1 MDKFAA
7 RKKYQTLRSKLSK
20 NKILD
25 LSIKIANNC
34 LDLNIWSNENYH
46 IYLSIDKKNEVDT
59 KPIIDIL
66 DGRQKN
72 IIVSK
77 SDFKALTLKNYI
89 LSEEVILEENE
100 YGIPEPINGV
110 QINSEIIDVVFVPLL
125 AYDSK
130 GNRVGY
136 GKGFYDRFLEN
147 LGSKTIKIGL
157 SFFPPE
163 LLITNI
169 DEKDI
174 KLDYCVSPEKI
185 FNFL

>member
-7 RKKYQTLRSKLSK
+7 RKKYQTLRSDLSR

-25 LSIKIANNC
+25 LSVKIANNC
-34 LDLNIWSNENYH
+34 LDLDIWNNKNYH
-46 IYLSIDKKNEVDT
+46 IYLPIDKKNEVDT
-59 KPIIDIL
+59 KPIINIL
-66 DGRQKN
+66 GGRQKN
-72 IIVSK
+72 IIISK
-77 SDFKALTLKNYI
+77 SDFKTYSLKNYLLNEDAI
-89 LSEEVILEENE
+89 LKENKH
-100 YGIPEPINGV
+100 GIPEPINGI
-110 QINSEIIDVVFVPLL
+110 QINSDIIDVVFVPLL

-130 GNRVGY
+130 GNRIGY
-136 GKGFYDRFLEN
+136 GKGFYDRFLQN

-163 LLITNI
+163 LLFTNI

>member
-1 MDKFAA
+1 MDKFTA

-77 SDFKALTLKNYI
+77 SDFKALTLKNY
-89 LSEEVILEENE
+89 LFSEEVIFEENE
-100 YGIPEPINGV
+100 YGIPEPINGI
-110 QINSEIIDVVFVPLL
+110 QIKSEIIDVVFVPLL

-136 GKGFYDRFLEN
+136 GKGFYDKFLQI
-147 LGSKTIKIGL
+147 LDSKTIKIGL

-163 LLITNI
+163 ELIKNI

>member
-7 RKKYQTLRSKLSK
+7 RNKYQTLRSDLSR

-25 LSIKIANNC
+25 LSVKIANNC
-34 LDLNIWSNENYH
+34 LDLDIWNNINYH
-46 IYLSIDKKNEVDT
+46 IFLSIDKKNEVDT

-66 DGRQKN
+66 DGREKN

-77 SDFKALTLKNYI
+77 SDFKALTLKNYL

-100 YGIPEPINGV
+100 YGIPEPINGIK
-110 QINSEIIDVVFVPLL
+110 INSEIIDVVFVPLV

-136 GKGFYDRFLEN
+136 GKGFYDRFLQN
-147 LGSKTIKIGL
+147 LDSNTIKIGL

-163 LLITNI
+163 LLIKNI

>member
-1 MDKFAA
+1 MD
-7 RKKYQTLRSKLSK
+7 LDIWN
-20 NKILD
+20 NK
-25 LSIKIANNC
+25 
-34 LDLNIWSNENYH
+34 NYH
-46 IYLSIDKKNEVDT
+46 IFLSVDKKNEVDT

-77 SDFKALTLKNYI
+77 SDFKALTLKNYL

-125 AYDSK
+125 AYDNK

-136 GKGFYDRFLEN
+136 GKGFYDRFLQN
-147 LGSKTIKIGL
+147 LDSKIIKIGL

-163 LLITNI
+163 LLIKNI

>member
-1 MDKFAA
+1 MCIRD
-7 RKKYQTLRSKLSK
+7 R
-20 NKILD
+20 
-25 LSIKIANNC
+25 
-34 LDLNIWSNENYH
+34 
-46 IYLSIDKKNEVDT
+46 VDT

-100 YGIPEPINGV
+100 YGIPEPINGI

-136 GKGFYDRFLEN
+136 GKGFYDRFLQN
-147 LGSKTIKIGL
+147 LDSKTIKIGL
-157 SFFPPE
+157 SFFSPE
-163 LLITNI
+163 VLIKNI

>member
-1 MDKFAA
+1 MDKFTA
-7 RKKYQTLRSKLSK
+7 RNKYQTLRSDLSR

-25 LSIKIANNC
+25 LSVKIANNC
-34 LDLNIWSNENYH
+34 LDLDIWNNKNYH
-46 IYLSIDKKNEVDT
+46 IFLSIDKKNEVDT

-72 IIVSK
+72 IIVPK
-77 SDFKALTLKNYI
+77 SDIKALTLKNYL
-89 LSEEVILEENE
+89 LSEEVIFEENE
-100 YGIPEPINGV
+100 YGIPEPINGI
-110 QINSEIIDVVFVPLL
+110 QIKSDIIDVVFVPLL

-136 GKGFYDRFLEN
+136 GKGFYDKFLQI
-147 LGSKTIKIGL
+147 LDSKTIKIGL

-163 LLITNI
+163 ELIKNI

>member
-1 MDKFAA
+1 MDKFTA

-46 IYLSIDKKNEVDT
+46 IY
-59 KPIIDIL
+59 
-66 DGRQKN
+66 QKN
-72 IIVSK
+72 IIISK
-77 SDFKALTLKNYI
+77 SDFKTYSLKNY
-89 LSEEVILEENE
+89 LLNEDVILKENK
-100 YGIPEPINGV
+100 YGIPEPINGI
-110 QINSEIIDVVFVPLL
+110 QINSDIIDVVFVPLL

>member
-1 MDKFAA
+1 MDKFTA

-20 NKILD
+20 NEILD

-59 KPIIDIL
+59 KPIINIL

-72 IIVSK
+72 IIISK
-77 SDFKALTLKNYI
+77 SDFKTYSLKNY
-89 LSEEVILEENE
+89 LLNEDVILKENK
-100 YGIPEPINGV
+100 YGIPEPINGI
-110 QINSEIIDVVFVPLL
+110 QINSDIIDVVFVPLL

>member
-1 MDKFAA
+1 MDKFTA

-46 IYLSIDKKNEVDT
+46 IFLSIDKKNEVDT

-77 SDFKALTLKNYI
+77 SDFKAITLKNYL

-100 YGIPEPINGV
+100 YGIPEPINGI

-136 GKGFYDRFLEN
+136 GKGFYDKFLQI
-147 LGSKTIKIGL
+147 LDSKTIKIGL
-157 SFFPPE
+157 SFFSPE
-163 LLITNI
+163 ELIKNI

-185 FNFL
+185 FNFV

>member
-1 MDKFAA
+1 M
-7 RKKYQTLRSKLSK
+7 
-20 NKILD
+20 
-25 LSIKIANNC
+25 SIKIANNC
-34 LDLNIWSNENYH
+34 LDLNIWNNKNYH

-59 KPIIDIL
+59 KPIINIL

-77 SDFKALTLKNYI
+77 SDFKTYSLKNY
-89 LSEEVILEENE
+89 LLNEDVILKENK
-100 YGIPEPINGV
+100 YGIPEPINGI
-110 QINSEIIDVVFVPLL
+110 QINSDIIDVVFVPLL

>member
-7 RKKYQTLRSKLSK
+7 RKKYQTLRSDFSR

-25 LSIKIANNC
+25 LSVKIANNC
-34 LDLNIWSNENYH
+34 LDLDIWNNTNYH
-46 IYLSIDKKNEVDT
+46 IFLSLDKKNEVDT

-66 DGRQKN
+66 DGGQKN

-77 SDFKALTLKNYI
+77 SDFKALTLKNYL
-89 LSEEVILEENE
+89 LSEEVIFEENE
-100 YGIPEPINGV
+100 YGIPEPINGI

-136 GKGFYDRFLEN
+136 GKGFYDRFLQN
-147 LGSKTIKIGL
+147 LDSKTIKIGL

-163 LLITNI
+163 ELIKNI

>member
-7 RKKYQTLRSKLSK
+7 RKKYKTLRSEFSR

-25 LSIKIANNC
+25 LSVKIANNC
-34 LDLNIWSNENYH
+34 LDLDIWSNKNYH
-46 IYLSIDKKNEVDT
+46 IFLSIDKKNEVDT
-59 KPIIDIL
+59 KPVINIL
-66 DGRQKN
+66 DGKQKN
-72 IIVSK
+72 IIISK
-77 SDFKALTLKNYI
+77 SDFKTYSLKNY
-89 LSEEVILEENE
+89 LLNKDVILRENK
-100 YGIPEPINGV
+100 YGIAEPINGI
-110 QINSEIIDVVFVPLL
+110 QINSDIIDVVFVPLL

-136 GKGFYDRFLEN
+136 GKGFYDRFLQN

-163 LLITNI
+163 LLIKNI
-169 DEKDI
+169 NKKDI
-174 KLDYCVSPEKI
+174 KLDYCVSPKKI

>member
-1 MDKFAA
+1 MDKFTA

-59 KPIIDIL
+59 KPIINIL

-77 SDFKALTLKNYI
+77 SDFKALTLKNYL

-100 YGIPEPINGV
+100 YGIPEPINGI

-136 GKGFYDRFLEN
+136 GKGFYDRFLQN
-147 LGSKTIKIGL
+147 LDSKTIKIGL
-157 SFFPPE
+157 SFFSPE
-163 LLITNI
+163 VLIKNI